1 MPTGVSAGL
10 SVFCSSGCHILFFF
24 GRWPFLLSVP
34 FPSSPES
41 GSMEVSVPF
50 SILITLSFP
59 SYPDSRSMEVSVL
72 FTILIT
78 LSLSHN
84 ELKWFLGFTLFPW
97 RKKNINLIVYSSTS
111 VGFSQSCFQVFITKD
126 VIRCVFIFSSS
137 SFVLFLKKLHFPVI
151 LVTYKNFTSQLSWLH
166 IKSPSSPSSWQT
178 MWDWK

>member
-59 SYPDSRSMEVSVL
+59 SYPDSSSMEVSVL

-84 ELKWFLGFTLFPW
+84 KFKWFLGFTLFHW
-97 RKKNINLIVYSSTS
+97 RKNINLIVYSSTS

-126 VIRCVFIFSSS
+126 GIRCVFIF
-137 SFVLFLKKLHFPVI
+137 LLLH
-151 LVTYKNFTSQLSWLH
+151 LSCLKNFTSQLSWLH
-166 IKSPSSPSSWQT
+166 IKSSLPSYPGYI
-178 MWDWK
+178 

>member
-59 SYPDSRSMEVSVL
+59 SYPDSSSMEVSVL

-97 RKKNINLIVYSSTS
+97 RKKTSTWLFTPPLRWVFHNLVFRSLLQKTWS
-111 VGFSQSCFQVFITKD
+111 VVFLFFLLLRLSC
-126 VIRCVFIFSSS
+126 
-137 SFVLFLKKLHFPVI
+137 LK
-151 LVTYKNFTSQLSWLH
+151 KNFTSQLSWLH
-166 IKSPSSPSSWQT
+166 IKTSLPGYPGYI
-178 MWDWK
+178 